1 VALLVAFHREY
12 PLISPLVAV
21 LGDCTFKGAVEPFE
35 PVFEDVVEA
44 NQEGEAEVATSQLLN
59 KVVEIEASAPLTL
72 RLNADVTAG
81 IDRKVR
87 VAPSLQAIQ
96 LSTVLNRPAF
106 AVCHVFTQGGLRK
119 SRDFRRPS
127 SGHVLAKRVGH
138 RGR

>member
-1 VALLVAFHREY
+1 MALLVAFHREY

-21 LGDCTFKGAVEPFE
+21 LGDRAFKGAVEPFE
-35 PVFEDVVEA
+35 PVFKDVVEA
-44 NQEGEAEVATSQLLN
+44 NQERKAEVATAQLLN
-59 KVVEIEASAPLTL
+59 KVVEIQASAPLTL
-72 RLNADVTAG
+72 RLNADMAAG
-81 IDRKVR
+81 IDGKIRL
-87 VAPSLQAIQ
+87 APSLQAIQ

-106 AVCHVFTQGGLRK
+106 AVCHVFAQGGLQK